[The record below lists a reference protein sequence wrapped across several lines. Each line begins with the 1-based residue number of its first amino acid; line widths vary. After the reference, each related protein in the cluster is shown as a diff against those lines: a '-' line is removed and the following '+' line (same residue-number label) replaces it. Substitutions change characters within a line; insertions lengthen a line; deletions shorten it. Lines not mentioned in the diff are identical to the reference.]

1 MCCVLIYCPLIWFW
15 FVNTRCVYLFLRF
28 DHSVC
33 HYVLICRFMS
43 SAFTKVSSRRGVSL
57 FYDLLLCS
65 QLMWTTVVVIIY
77 IYHFYSFGSLDVCC
91 AGKAAIC
98 NVIMKS
104 SRRHPLNLYPATV
117 ATTLNPASSY
127 ARAFWPAM
135 PSHSPYLVPG
145 NYDQRHLFFPMFHH
159 SLSFRPFFYFSCPA
173 FSEQKSLSPHIWPMH
188 FVLRVFC
195 VSLSNCC
202 FSMFF
207 REQIAR
213 IYEIFL
219 SLYPIEPRAA
229 ISSICI
235 CR

>member
-1 MCCVLIYCPLIWFW
+1 M
-15 FVNTRCVYLFLRF
+15 
-28 DHSVC
+28 
-33 HYVLICRFMS
+33 
-43 SAFTKVSSRRGVSL
+43 
-57 FYDLLLCS
+57 
-65 QLMWTTVVVIIY
+65 
-77 IYHFYSFGSLDVCC
+77 CC

-145 NYDQRHLFFPMFHH
+145 NYDQRHLFFPIFHH
-159 SLSFRPFFYFSCPA
+159 FLSFRPFFYFSCLA
-173 FSEQKSLSPHIWPMH
+173 FSEQKSLSPPYLAHALC
-188 FVLRVFC
+188 FTCVLC
-195 VSLSNCC
+195 VTLRINCC

-213 IYEIFL
+213 LI
-219 SLYPIEPRAA
+219 
-229 ISSICI
+229 
-235 CR
+235 